1 MPHNLPFT
9 IRRILTSTLAAADVQ
24 TWQPPVDVYRVAG
37 GWLLKFELAGV
48 SPDDMTVTLQ
58 GSRVIVRG
66 VRLDRCL
73 ESGCSVHQMEIAYNV
88 FERTI
93 ELPDD
98 LSHATLRWESSFGML
113 IVRIT
118 LESAA

>member
-1 MPHNLPFT
+1 MPHNIPLT
-9 IRRILTSTLAAADVQ
+9 IRGLFASSMAPAD
-24 TWQPPVDVYRVAG
+24 TRNWQPPVDVYRVAG

-48 SPDDMTVTLQ
+48 SPDDMSISLH
-58 GSRVIVRG
+58 GSQVIVRG
-66 VRLDRCL
+66 IRLDRCL
-73 ESGCSVHQMEIAYNV
+73 ESGCSVHQMEIAYNM
-88 FERTI
+88 FERVI

-98 LSHATLRWESSFGML
+98 LSHATLRWECSFGML